1 MNKRTSISDIYSS
14 SLVINSK
21 ELDRA
26 YKKLDKDQLNY
37 FNSFSNHII
46 TCVNAASGSGKTFV
60 AVLAALQAFN
70 QGEVNKIYYIRIP
83 DDRSLRLGYLP
94 GTSDDKQSI
103 YTTPF
108 YNACTSLG
116 LRDEDIDIARDN
128 NEIVLCTDIVLRGTN
143 ICNSFVIIDEAQN
156 GRLSDLKLIL
166 TRISDN
172 CKVALIGH
180 SAQYDNFKG
189 INEKAFEKYI
199 DHLTKKSWAIECK
212 LTKNYR
218 GKLSSWADELY

>member
-1 MNKRTSISDIYSS
+1 MNKRTSMSDIYSS

-26 YKKLDKDQLNY
+26 YKKLDKDQLDY

-94 GTSDDKQSI
+94 GSSDDKQSI
-103 YTTPF
+103 YPF

-116 LRDEDIDIARDN
+116 LREEDIDIARDN

-143 ICNSFVIIDEAQN
+143 ICNAFVIIDEAQN

-189 INEKAFEKYI
+189 TNEKAFEKYI
-199 DHLTKKSWAIECK
+199 EHLTKKSWAIECK

>member
-1 MNKRTSISDIYSS
+1 MNKRTSMSDIYSS

-94 GTSDDKQSI
+94 GSSDDKQSI
-103 YTTPF
+103 YTR
-108 YNACTSLG
+108 CVS
-116 LRDEDIDIARDN
+116 
-128 NEIVLCTDIVLRGTN
+128 EIL
-143 ICNSFVIIDEAQN
+143 QP
-156 GRLSDLKLIL
+156 
-166 TRISDN
+166 
-172 CKVALIGH
+172 
-180 SAQYDNFKG
+180 
-189 INEKAFEKYI
+189 
-199 DHLTKKSWAIECK
+199 
-212 LTKNYR
+212 
-218 GKLSSWADELY
+218 

>member
-1 MNKRTSISDIYSS
+1 MNKRTSMSDIYSS

-26 YKKLDKDQLNY
+26 YKKLDKDQLDY

-60 AVLAALQAFN
+60 AVLAALQAF
-70 QGEVNKIYYIRIP
+70 RIP

-94 GTSDDKQSI
+94 GSSDDKQSI

-116 LRDEDIDIARDN
+116 LREEDIDIARDN

-143 ICNSFVIIDEAQN
+143 ICNAFVIIDEAQN

-189 INEKAFEKYI
+189 TNEKAFEKYI
-199 DHLTKKSWAIECK
+199 EHLTKKSWAIECK